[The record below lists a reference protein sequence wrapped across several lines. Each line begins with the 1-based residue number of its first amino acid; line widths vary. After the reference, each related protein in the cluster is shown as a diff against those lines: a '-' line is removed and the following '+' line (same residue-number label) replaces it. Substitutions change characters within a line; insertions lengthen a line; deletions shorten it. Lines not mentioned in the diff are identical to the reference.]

1 MKSIAIFITVLS
13 LAIARPAVA
22 QKAAQPAPAE
32 TSEFHASNEFSV
44 VHNEI
49 SGAGKSAS
57 SLSKGLN
64 YLEVLNLYGNGAKG
78 AWNYNY
84 TVGAKATDDDRADSK
99 RVSLTNIQGRA
110 TNNIHTITVGDVF
123 ESFSQYALAAPLKG
137 GSYRF
142 MKDGTKLPEFTAAM
156 GWAYPRW
163 DSVWKDPVNRT
174 INRQAAGLR
183 LKQNI
188 NSDFWAG
195 LSAVSAKD
203 TGRITAADAL
213 YDAKNYTLDL
223 NYVPMPGLTMS
234 GEHSMSDA
242 GLSASEGVA
251 EVSAKGNATRVE
263 LVGDADPSRVSVEY
277 ENVEPDF
284 YSALGSASP
293 DRRKVKTRWRYKHT
307 KQVTFTSGLLWYRN
321 NLNAGKAAG
330 TTRNWKP
337 EISAAIKKPF
347 ASRPYSFADIS
358 YKFDRKYGAGSSGAD
373 HYMNANYRDR
383 LGGLDSDTN
392 LGYTLY
398 KTKTAVRDAKE
409 VNFNT
414 SVNSRH
420 QVKSVVLKPSI
431 NLGTWYSKDE
441 LAEETDKLYEYS
453 LGLGFEAPDAN
464 LTSDLRF
471 GRNMLRKSAA
481 GTDDSDKF
489 FAALNAYWRPKLMAK
504 LNDST
509 IFLRTGYNDY
519 AFTTTTRNFREKSVT
534 VGLNTSF

>member
-1 MKSIAIFITVLS
+1 MKISVVFTTVLG
-13 LAIARPAVA
+13 LTMAAPIFAQEAARPA
-22 QKAAQPAPAE
+22 PAD

-44 VHNEI
+44 EQNEI
-49 SGAGKSAS
+49 RGAGKDAS
-57 SLSKGLN
+57 SLTKGLN
-64 YLEVLNLYGNGAKG
+64 YLEILNLYGNGAKG
-78 AWNYNY
+78 AWDYNY
-84 TVGAKATDDDRADSK
+84 TVGGKATDDLRNDSK
-99 RVSLTNIQGRA
+99 KLSLTNMQGRA

-123 ESFSQYALAAPLKG
+123 ESFSQYALATSLKG

-142 MKDGTKLPEFTAAM
+142 LKEGTRLPEVTAVM

-163 DSVWKDPVNRT
+163 DSIWKDPETRT
-174 INRQAAGLR
+174 INRQASGLR
-183 LKQNI
+183 VKENFSGDL
-188 NSDFWAG
+188 WAG

-203 TGRITAADAL
+203 TGRISATDAL
-213 YDAKNYTLDL
+213 YDARNYTLDF
-223 NYVPMPGLTMS
+223 NYIPMPGLTVA
-234 GEHSMSDA
+234 GEHSMSDYDEA
-242 GLSASEGVA
+242 TGATSE
-251 EVSAKGNATRVE
+251 KGKATRIE
-263 LVGDADPSRVSVEY
+263 LIGDADPSRVSLEY

-293 DRRKVKTRWRYKHT
+293 DRRKFKTKWRYKYT

-321 NLNAGKAAG
+321 NLDGAKTG
-330 TTRNWKP
+330 TTSNWKP

-347 ASRPYSFADIS
+347 ASRPYSLADLS

-373 HYMNANYRDR
+373 HYLNGNYRDR
-383 LGGLDSDTN
+383 FGELDSDTN
-392 LGYTLY
+392 LGCTLY

-414 SVNSRH
+414 SLNSRH
-420 QVKSVVLKPSI
+420 QLKSVVLKPSV

-441 LAEETDKLYEYS
+441 LADETDKLYEYS

-471 GRNMLRKSAA
+471 GRNMLRKSAS

-489 FAALNAYWRPKLMAK
+489 FAALNTYWRPKFMAR

-509 IFLRTGYNDY
+509 IFLRAGFNDY
-519 AFTTTTRNFREKSVT
+519 AFTTTARNFREKSVT
-534 VGLNTSF
+534 VGINTAF